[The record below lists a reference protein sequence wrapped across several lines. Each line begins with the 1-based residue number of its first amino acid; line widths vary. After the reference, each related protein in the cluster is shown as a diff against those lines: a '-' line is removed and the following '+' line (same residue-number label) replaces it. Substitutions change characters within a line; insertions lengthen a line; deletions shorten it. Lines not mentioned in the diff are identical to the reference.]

1 MQQDFY
7 PSKFHQRYFFKHP
20 KTFFHMNK
28 ELIKQEIRR
37 QKAELLRI
45 LASSMREPERSNN
58 ILRIT
63 RTMISLKKVL
73 DENL

>member
-1 MQQDFY
+1 
-7 PSKFHQRYFFKHP
+7 
-20 KTFFHMNK
+20 MNK

-37 QKAELLRI
+37 QKVELLRI